1 MKLVQAMKNLQHS
14 IFAIGISMA
23 YNAAN
28 DFLKVL
34 LVDTFKNVNIN
45 DIICLSETF
54 LDRTISLGD
63 KNLYNT

>member
-1 MKLVQAMKNLQHS
+1 MV
-14 IFAIGISMA
+14 
-23 YNAAN
+23 YNAPN

-34 LVDTFKNVNIN
+34 LVETFKNVNIN

-54 LDRTISLGD
+54 SDRTISLGD

>member
-1 MKLVQAMKNLQHS
+1 MKLVQAMKNLQQS
-14 IFAIGISMA
+14 IFAIGISML

-34 LVDTFKNVNIN
+34 LVETFKNVNIN

-54 LDRTISLGD
+54 LHRTIPLGD
-63 KNLYNT
+63 KNFYNT

>member
-14 IFAIGISMA
+14 IFAIGISMV

-34 LVDTFKNVNIN
+34 LVDTFKNVHIN
-45 DIICLSETF
+45 DIICLPETF